1 MTPPSAAACTTE
13 EPPLTTAGTP
23 RLTEA
28 QVLPTT
34 GSPAS
39 GTDPAV
45 ELRVLLVEDD
55 DGDALVVREL
65 LADGLPGATI
75 ERATT
80 LAEARLAARSV
91 DCVLLD
97 LGLPDA
103 AGTAGVVQLV
113 EDAPDTAVVVLTGA
127 ASEPLGIGA
136 VAAGAQDYLVKGRVD
151 DQLLAR
157 SVRYAIERQ
166 RASRLT
172 RDLFQAE
179 RRRADNTRMERAL
192 APPPLLHSDD
202 LGLVVRYHAGRE
214 GAELGGDFYDA
225 VEADDGTVTVLIG
238 DVAGHGPDAAALGA
252 RLRSAWRALT
262 LAGIGQARVLAILDT
277 FLRSEVEQLTFA
289 TVSTLTVR
297 PDRSSG
303 VLLLAG
309 HPPPVLIDPP
319 SRLVGGTGFGHLLGV
334 MPSPAW
340 TPIDL
345 PLGHGAT
352 VLMYTD
358 GLIEGRTTPGAID
371 RLGIDALICLI
382 DDLTGRGLAGGA
394 LLDALLA
401 EVQHRHGGPLTDDV
415 ALALVSIPASA
426 ADDR

>member
-1 MTPPSAAACTTE
+1 MTPAFATAHTTE
-13 EPPLTTAGTP
+13 EPLLTTAGTP
-23 RLTEA
+23 RLTGA
-28 QVLPTT
+28 PGTTTT

-45 ELRVLLVEDD
+45 DLRVLLVEDD
-55 DGDALVVREL
+55 DGDAWIVREL
-65 LADGLPGATI
+65 LADGLPGATV
-75 ERATT
+75 ERATN
-80 LAEARLAARSV
+80 LAEARLAVRSV

-97 LGLPDA
+97 VGLPDA
-103 AGTAGVVQLV
+103 AGTTGVVQLV
-113 EDAPDTAVVVLTGA
+113 ADAPDTAVVVLTGA
-127 ASEPLGIGA
+127 ASERLGIGA
-136 VAAGAQDYLVKGRVD
+136 VAAGAQDYLVNGRVD

-166 RASRLT
+166 RASRLA

-192 APPPLLHSDD
+192 APPPLLRSDD
-202 LGLVVRYHAGRE
+202 LELVVRYRAGRE
-214 GAELGGDFYDA
+214 GAELGGDFHDA
-225 VEADDGTVTVLIG
+225 VEADDGAVTVLIG

-262 LAGIGQARVLAILDT
+262 LAGIGQVRVLAILDR
-277 FLRSEVEQLTFA
+277 FLRSEVEVLTFA
-289 TVSTLTVR
+289 TVSTLTVL

-309 HPPPVLIDPP
+309 HPPPVLIERP
-319 SRLVGGTGFGHLLGV
+319 SRPVGRAGSGHLLGV
-334 MPSPAW
+334 MPSPSWA
-340 TPIDL
+340 PIDV

-358 GLIEGRTTPGAID
+358 GLIEGRAAPGAVE
-371 RLGIDALICLI
+371 RLGIDALICFI
-382 DDLTGRGLAGGA
+382 DELTGRGLTGGA

-401 EVQHRHGGPLTDDV
+401 EVQRRNGGPLTDDV
-415 ALALVSIPASA
+415 ALALVSIPGAA
-426 ADDR
+426 ADGG